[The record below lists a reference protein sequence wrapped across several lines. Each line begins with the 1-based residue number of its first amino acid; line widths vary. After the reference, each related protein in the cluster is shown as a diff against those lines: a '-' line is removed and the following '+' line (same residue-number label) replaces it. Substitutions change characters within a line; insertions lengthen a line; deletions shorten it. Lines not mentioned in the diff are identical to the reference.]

1 MSGGGE
7 SRDRT
12 EFERAVEGATPLPDR
27 DKLVERPKTLRRRR
41 AREDAPGTVAFEIDR
56 LGERVEGIAPGGD
69 RSLLR
74 RLRSREYPP
83 DVRIDLHGFDV
94 ASARRRVHE
103 ALAAAHAEGD
113 RCVLVI
119 HGRGRGSEAG
129 PVLKEALLDW
139 IAEPAVAPLVLA
151 FATAA
156 PGDGGVGA
164 TYVLLRRE
172 RD

>member
-1 MSGGGE
+1 MPGGGG
-7 SRDRT
+7 SRDRS
-12 EFERAVEGATPLPDR
+12 EFERAVEGATPIPDR
-27 DKLVERPKTLRRRR
+27 DKLAEPPKTLRRRR
-41 AREDAPGTVAFEIDR
+41 AREDAAGVAFEIDR

-83 DVRIDLHGFDV
+83 DVRIDLHGFDA

-103 ALAAAHAEGD
+103 ALAAARAEGD

-139 IAEPAVAPLVLA
+139 IAEPGVAPLVLA